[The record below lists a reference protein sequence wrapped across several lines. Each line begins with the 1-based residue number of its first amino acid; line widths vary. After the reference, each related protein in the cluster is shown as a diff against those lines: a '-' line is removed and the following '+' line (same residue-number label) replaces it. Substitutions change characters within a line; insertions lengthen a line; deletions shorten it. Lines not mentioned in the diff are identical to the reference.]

1 MTRRIL
7 GVIIAAAALAA
18 CGAPADNTA
27 AGEQFKAQFD
37 KGTHD
42 SCVKA
47 ATGKGAAADKA
58 ESYCACVVD
67 QANQL
72 SNQDKM
78 TLAMN
83 PDKMKAMAEA
93 CASKLTN

>member
-1 MTRRIL
+1 MTGRLL

-18 CGAPADNTA
+18 CGAPADNSA
-27 AGEQFKAQFD
+27 AGQQFKASFD

-47 ATGKGAAADKA
+47 AVGKGAAADKA
-58 ESYCACVVD
+58 EAYCTCVVE
-67 QANQL
+67 QADQL
-72 SNQDKM
+72 SNNDKM
-78 TLAMN
+78 TLGMN

-93 CASKLTN
+93 CAAKLQG